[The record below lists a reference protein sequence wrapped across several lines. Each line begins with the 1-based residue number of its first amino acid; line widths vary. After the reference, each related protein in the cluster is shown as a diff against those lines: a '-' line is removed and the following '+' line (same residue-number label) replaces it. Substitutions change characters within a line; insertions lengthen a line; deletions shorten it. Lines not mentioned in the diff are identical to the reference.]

1 MSSSPATSQPLIG
14 QKEAAKFLDLKPRT
28 LEVWR
33 HLGDGPPFVRV
44 SARCV
49 RYRRQDLERWVAE
62 RVRTST
68 SDPGRDAD
76 D

>member
-1 MSSSPATSQPLIG
+1 MSSSPATSQPLMD
-14 QKEAAKFLDLKPRT
+14 QKEAAKLLDLKPRT

-33 HLGDGPPFVRV
+33 YLGDGPPFVRV

-49 RYRRQDLERWVAE
+49 RYRPQDLETWIAE

-68 SDPGRDAD
+68 SDRRDD
-76 D
+76 DG